1 MSTVSKTYL
10 FNTDDFAQNDPDLV
24 PKNHALSD
32 DQLKE
37 YGCLVSQLR
46 RKFEDKGIDMLQ
58 TNLQDSETAAKCF
71 HFTVKRLVRRKQAK
85 QEPKQGLPK
94 ASELTIA

>member
-10 FNTDDFAQNDPDLV
+10 FNTDDFAQNDPDLI

-32 DQLKE
+32 EQLKE

-46 RKFEDKGIDMLQ
+46 SKFEDKGIDLLQ
-58 TNLQDSETAAKCF
+58 ANSQDKDTAA
-71 HFTVKRLVRRKQAK
+71 
-85 QEPKQGLPK
+85 
-94 ASELTIA
+94 